1 MTFRLGA
8 PALDASYGLCQWRLA
23 WMSTGY
29 GLGKMKQR
37 LDRRVVRGRL
47 ASGDGAVIRVQG
59 F

>member
-1 MTFRLGA
+1 
-8 PALDASYGLCQWRLA
+8 
-23 WMSTGY
+23 MSTGY

-59 F
+59 FCE